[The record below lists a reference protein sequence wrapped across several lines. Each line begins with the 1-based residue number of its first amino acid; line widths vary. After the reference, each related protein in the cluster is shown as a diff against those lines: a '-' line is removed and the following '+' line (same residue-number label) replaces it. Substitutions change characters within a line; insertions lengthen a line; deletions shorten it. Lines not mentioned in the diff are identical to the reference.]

1 MQMTRNAGLCAIISL
16 MSEHTTAAPTHLGL
30 ILDGNRRWAKEHGLP
45 IAEGHRHGYKTLKMV
60 CKSALKHG
68 VRYVSAYVF
77 STENWKR
84 DKQEVRDLMKLLLWV
99 VKHEVK
105 ELDREG
111 IRLRVVGCKLRLG
124 HAMLRAIH
132 EAEEKTKDNT
142 RGTLLLCLDYGG
154 QQEIVE
160 ATKRIVADGIEPDDI
175 TPELISKYLYAPDVP
190 PVDLIIRT
198 SGEQRLSNFLLWES
212 AYSEL
217 SFNSKYWP
225 DFSEEDLEREIDKYA
240 ARNRR
245 FGK

>member
-1 MQMTRNAGLCAIISL
+1 
-16 MSEHTTAAPTHLGL
+16 MSDESNAPTHLGL
-30 ILDGNRRWAKEHGLP
+30 ILDGNRRWAKERGLP
-45 IAEGHRHGYKTLKMV
+45 AIEGHRRGVRTLKKI
-60 CKSALKHG
+60 CKSAVKNG
-68 VRYVSAYVF
+68 VRYVSAYVW

-84 DKQEVRDLMKLLLWV
+84 DQQEVRDIMKLFMWIM
-99 VKHEVK
+99 KHEVK

-111 IRLRVVGCKLRLG
+111 IRLRVVGSKLQLG
-124 HAMLRAIH
+124 HALARAIH
-132 EAEEKTKDNT
+132 EAEELTKDNT

-160 ATKRIVADGIEPDDI
+160 ATKRIVADGIDPEDI

-198 SGEQRLSNFLLWES
+198 SGEQRLSNFMLWEA

-217 SFNSKYWP
+217 AFNNAYWP
-225 DFSEEDLEREIDKYA
+225 DFSEADLEHEIDNYA
-240 ARNRR
+240 ARHRR

>member
-1 MQMTRNAGLCAIISL
+1 MNQQLIPG
-16 MSEHTTAAPTHLGL
+16 APEHLGL
-30 ILDGNRRWAKEHGLP
+30 ILDGNRRWAKEHGMP
-45 IAEGHRHGYKTLKMV
+45 IAEGHRQGYMTLKRI

-84 DKQEVRDLMKLLLWV
+84 DQKEVKDLMKLLLWICR
-99 VKHEVK
+99 HEVK

-111 IRLRVVGCKLRLG
+111 IRIRVIGHKLRLG
-124 HAMLRAIH
+124 HALARAIH
-132 EAEEKTKDNT
+132 DAEEKTKDND

-160 ATKRIVADGIEPDDI
+160 ATKRIVAEGVDPDDI
-175 TPELISKYLYAPDVP
+175 TPDLLSKYLYAPDVP

-198 SGEQRLSNFLLWES
+198 SGEQRLSNFMLWEA

-217 SFNSKYWP
+217 AFTKANWP
-225 DFSEEDLEREIDKYA
+225 DFTEEDLDRELQNYSK
-240 ARNRR
+240 RHRR
-245 FGK
+245 FGS